1 MAEKL
6 NEHNLQMDRK
16 FAWVTPTWCITKR
29 GKAMH
34 KKIVRILLSLSLLP
48 FLTAWPSLTVSAQN
62 EAQVRITQVDNSNFP
77 NVTVYVSVTNAD
89 GEPMAIDPATI
100 QISENGQ
107 PMQPTDIRGGGKN
120 GEGMAEP
127 LTTMLVLDI
136 SGSMEKGNKFAAA
149 KEAAKTYVS
158 QMRPGDQA
166 GLITFDSQV
175 HHVQPVTTDVALL
188 IQKIDQLKTGSDTAM
203 YNALIE
209 AEKEL
214 QGVQGRKAII
224 VLTDGLD
231 NQSQSSADDVIT
243 AIGPSGMTIST
254 IGFGDAST
262 ASQAGLDEASLR
274 GLAEKS
280 GGLYSYAADSESLS
294 ALYQQYG
301 RTLQSEYAI
310 TYVSPSALRDGINR
324 NLSVSISEASAT
336 TALYNPGG
344 VLPEVSG
351 TSWVLFGSI
360 LAGLLLLLVIPWVI
374 SGIGSRG
381 GGGSKSKGGRIKLA
395 NSAPGGSTS
404 SSTTARKPN
413 IKIK

>member
-1 MAEKL
+1 
-6 NEHNLQMDRK
+6 
-16 FAWVTPTWCITKR
+16 
-29 GKAMH
+29 MH
-34 KKIVRILLSLSLLP
+34 KKILRILLNLGLIPLLMLWPVLS
-48 FLTAWPSLTVSAQN
+48 VSAQSDT
-62 EAQVRITQVDNSNFP
+62 QVRITQVDNSNFP
-77 NVTVYVSVTNAD
+77 NVTLYVSVTNAA
-89 GEPMAIDPATI
+89 GEPVGVDPNTI

-107 PMQPTDIRGGGKN
+107 LMQLVDIRGGAGG
-120 GEGMAEP
+120 GEGQAES
-127 LTTMLVLDI
+127 LTTMLVIDI
-136 SGSMEKGNKFAAA
+136 SGSMEKNNKFTAA

-158 QMRPGDQA
+158 QMRAGDQA

-175 HHVQPVTTDVALL
+175 HHVQTVTTDIALL
-188 IQKIDQLKTGSDTAM
+188 TEKIDLLRTGSDTAM

-214 QGVQGRKAII
+214 ANVPGRKAII

-231 NQSQSSADDVIT
+231 NQSQSNADDVIT
-243 AIGPSGMTIST
+243 AIGPSGLTIST

-262 ASQAGLDEASLR
+262 ASQSGLDESGLR

-310 TYVSPSALRDGINR
+310 TYVSPSALRDGVNR
-324 NLSVSISEASAT
+324 NLNVSISDVGAT
-336 TALYNPGG
+336 TETLYNPGG

-351 TSWVLFGSI
+351 SSWVLFVSI
-360 LAGLLLLLVIPWVI
+360 LAGLLLLLIIPMVIGGI
-374 SGIGSRG
+374 SGS
-381 GGGSKSKGGRIKLA
+381 GGSKNKGRIKLA
-395 NSAPGGSTS
+395 NSAPTS
-404 SSTTARKPN
+404 SSKKTG